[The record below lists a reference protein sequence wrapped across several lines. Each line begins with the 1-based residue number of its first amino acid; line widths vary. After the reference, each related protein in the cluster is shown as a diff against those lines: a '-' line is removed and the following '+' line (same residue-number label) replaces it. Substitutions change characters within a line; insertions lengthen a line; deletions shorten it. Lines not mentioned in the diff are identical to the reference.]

1 MKGVAI
7 LLMLM
12 HHSMAFPDRIPQKYE
27 FAVSSSGLKH
37 LILVGSFGKI
47 CVAIFMFLGGLGLAK
62 QIQANN
68 FHFLKKVWGLYR
80 VYWRVFLYSFHLV
93 FSFLAGNRNIHKRLC
108 GIVLPDFPLI
118 SSSRT

>member
-1 MKGVAI
+1 
-7 LLMLM
+7 
-12 HHSMAFPDRIPQKYE
+12 MAFPNRIPQKYE

-108 GIVLPDFPLI
+108 GDWSGFVYFSDYSQVFASFDQIGYI
-118 SSSRT
+118 